1 MIGQLPETLEVNG
14 LSYRINTYYRIALL
28 IFQAYDDPE
37 LNVEEKHMTCL
48 NCLYTDFDM
57 LQCND
62 YATALERAIWFLDG
76 GDLPKKSAHSKIIDW
91 EQDEK
96 IIFPAVNRVAG
107 FEVRSVPYLHWWT
120 FLGYFSETG
129 EGLLSTVLSIR
140 NKKAKGKTLD
150 KYEQSIYR
158 EHREL
163 IDIKHKL
170 SSEEQAEIDFVNSL
184 L

>member
-1 MIGQLPETLEVNG
+1 MIGQLPEALEVNG
-14 LSYRINTYYRIALL
+14 FSYKINSDYRIALL
-28 IFQAYDDPE
+28 IFQAYDDDE
-37 LNVEEKHMTCL
+37 LTVEEKHMTCL

-57 LQCND
+57 LKRKD
-62 YATALERAIWFLDG
+62 YSTALERAIWFLDG
-76 GDLPKKSAHSKIIDW
+76 GDMSKKSVNAKIIDW
-91 EQDEK
+91 TQDEK

-107 FEVRSVPYLHWWT
+107 FEVRSIRYLHWWT

-140 NKKAKGKTLD
+140 SKKAKGKALD